1 MNCPICDN
9 VGLLESA
16 NFCPQCES
24 DLSGYILLENIKN
37 QQGRLEEEQEELSS
51 KVLNEEARK
60 RNLMI
65 LSSALLIVC
74 LGFMI
79 WLYTLQSDKVLVD
92 NKAKI
97 LSDSLISV
105 IEEKDSQIE
114 NLENENTNGRK
125 ENISV
130 KYVVKRGDNLMK
142 IARFFY
148 NDKTRYKDIIEA
160 NNLIRK
166 APILIGDTLTINLND

>member
-1 MNCPICDN
+1 MNCPICDKA
-9 VGLLESA
+9 GLLESA
-16 NFCPQCES
+16 TSCPQCES

-37 QQGRLEEEQEELSS
+37 KQGKLEVEQEELSS
-51 KVLNEEARK
+51 KVLNEKARR

-65 LSSALLIVC
+65 LSSALSIVC

-79 WLYTLQSDKVLVD
+79 RLYTINSDKVLAD
-92 NKAKI
+92 NKAMV
-97 LSDSLISV
+97 LSDSLIAV
-105 IEEKDSQIE
+105 IEEKDTQIE
-114 NLENENTNGRK
+114 NLENENSNGNK

>member
-1 MNCPICDN
+1 MNCPVCKCN
-9 VGLLESA
+9 GLVE
-16 NFCPQCES
+16 NTIICPQCES

-37 QQGRLEEEQEELSS
+37 QQGKLEEGQKVLSS
-51 KVLNEEARK
+51 EVLNEKAKK
-60 RNLMI
+60 RNLTI

-79 WLYTLQSDKVLVD
+79 RLYTIQSDKVIAD
-92 NKAKI
+92 NKAKN
-97 LSDSLISV
+97 LSDSLIAV
-105 IEEKDSQIE
+105 IEEKDTQIE
-114 NLENENTNGRK
+114 NLENENTNGKK

-148 NDKTRYKDIIEA
+148 NDKTRYKDIIET